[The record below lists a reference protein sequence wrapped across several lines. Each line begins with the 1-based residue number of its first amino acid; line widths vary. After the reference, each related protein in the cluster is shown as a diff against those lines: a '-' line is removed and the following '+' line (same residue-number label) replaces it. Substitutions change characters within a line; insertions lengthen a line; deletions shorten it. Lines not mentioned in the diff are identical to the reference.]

1 MSRTRA
7 LLVDFADPPR
17 RASGAGVLLCCVG
30 LAAVIAMAAS
40 FERSAAERARLD
52 GQIETLSSRHRPAQ
66 EDPLRAKQQAEVAKM
81 DRELDIP
88 WTRLLAELESAST
101 DMSSK
106 VSLLQV
112 EPDADK
118 HTVRITAEVRSLPD
132 GLAYLERLQQ
142 SKVLRYPLLESHEHL
157 KDDPEHA
164 VRIKLVA
171 EWQG

>member
-7 LLVDFADPPR
+7 LLVDFAAPPR
-17 RASGAGVLLCCVG
+17 RVTGLGALLCCIG
-30 LAAVIAMAAS
+30 LGAVIATAMS
-40 FERSAAERARLD
+40 FERTAAERARLD
-52 GQIETLSSRHRPAQ
+52 GAMETLSSKHRPALD
-66 EDPLRAKQQAEVAKM
+66 DPMRVKEQAEFAKM
-81 DRELDIP
+81 NRELDIP
-88 WTRLLAELESAST
+88 WTRLLAELEAAST

-112 EPDADK
+112 EPDPDK
-118 HTVRITAEVRSLPD
+118 HSVRITAEVRSLPD